1 MNRFAVQV
9 YTMDEWMW
17 VTTPVSD
24 TDTKNRVLVTFENK
38 TKAEVEALKYDKAR
52 IVELENES

>member
-1 MNRFAVQV
+1 
-9 YTMDEWMW
+9 MDEWMW
-17 VTTPVSD
+17 VTNPVSE

-52 IVELENES
+52 IVELENET